1 METAKQLIKNEEY
14 IEAIEII
21 KEFGPEAE
29 WTIETLN
36 TMALAQKKL
45 HFYQAA
51 YGYYMLAKNS
61 KEAANMFATIPI
73 SKLEMEYSDCILKD
87 VRLLR
92 VHGRRGVFATKPIP
106 AGEIIFKIPL
116 DRCNRGTK
124 DELVE
129 FMRKDNMY
137 TRHMPTNTFPVEWD
151 ARTREDI
158 SVSPLRLILEQKIQE
173 WEKVSNDKDYLH
185 LRSLVGSR
193 CFSDDVDDYLV
204 PFADMLNHSSDH
216 NVDWK
221 FTEDAFVM
229 TASANIETHEELFDY
244 YGPKSNYEAFIHY
257 GFVPAGN
264 RKLDVIRVI
273 GDLPNG
279 AKNRLDPRYFSTT
292 FEFEL
297 RGSYM
302 EGTVE
307 VFSFLRY
314 VRSTDKKCPET
325 LQGFLK
331 QPVDKENEIWVC
343 KMLFNMLQKEVHRR
357 VEKTANGID
366 ETLAVMLL
374 QSEMTV
380 LVHWGEVLKKA
391 IHIMETNDRAML
403 KKSTEDYIVKV
414 IKKMGYYK

>member
-1 METAKQLIKNEEY
+1 METANQLIENEEY
-14 IEAIEII
+14 IEAIEKI

-29 WTIETLN
+29 WTIDTLN

-45 HFYQAA
+45 HFYQTA
-51 YGYYMLAKNS
+51 YSYYMLAKNF
-61 KEAANMFATIPI
+61 KEAENMFELIPI
-73 SKLEMEYSDCILKD
+73 SKLEMEYSKYILKD

-92 VHGRRGVFATKPIP
+92 VHGRRGVFATKPIK
-106 AGEIIFKIPL
+106 AGEIFLKIPL
-116 DRCNRGTK
+116 DKCKRGTK
-124 DELVE
+124 EDLVQ
-129 FMRKDNMY
+129 FMREDTVY
-137 TRHMPTNTFPVEWD
+137 TRHMPKNTFPVEWD
-151 ARTREDI
+151 AATRDNI

-173 WEKVSNDKDYLH
+173 WGKVSTDKDYLH

-193 CFSDDVDDYLV
+193 CFSDGTDDFLV
-204 PFADMLNHSSDH
+204 PFADMLNHSTDH
-216 NVDWK
+216 NIDWK
-221 FTEDAFVM
+221 FTKDAFVM
-229 TASANIETHEELFDY
+229 TATANIDTHQELLDY

-257 GFVPAGN
+257 GFVPEDN
-264 RKLDVIRVI
+264 TTLDVIRLI

-279 AKNRLDPRYFSTT
+279 AKNRLDPRYFSTS

-314 VRSTDKKCPET
+314 VRSNDKKCPET
-325 LQGFLK
+325 LRCFLK
-331 QPVDKENEIWVC
+331 RPVNKENELWVC

-357 VEKTANGID
+357 VEKTAHGIEED
-366 ETLAVMLL
+366 LAVMLL
-374 QSEMTV
+374 QTEMAV

-391 IHIMETNDRAML
+391 IHIMETNDRTML

>member
-1 METAKQLIKNEEY
+1 MEAVKLIENEEY
-14 IEAIEII
+14 IEAIEKI
-21 KEFGPEAE
+21 KEFGPQSE
-29 WTIETLN
+29 WTIDTLN

-45 HFYQAA
+45 HFYQTA
-51 YGYYMLAKNS
+51 YSYYMLAKNF
-61 KEAANMFATIPI
+61 KEAENLFATIPI
-73 SKLEMEYSDCILKD
+73 SKLEMKYSEYIRKD

-92 VHGRRGVFATKPIP
+92 VHGRRGVFATKPIKT
-106 AGEIIFKIPL
+106 GEIFFSIPL
-116 DRCNRGTK
+116 DKCRRGTK
-124 DELVE
+124 EELVE
-129 FMRKDNMY
+129 FMREDNVY

-151 ARTREDI
+151 TRTREDI
-158 SVSPLRLILEQKIQE
+158 SISPLRLILEQKIQE
-173 WEKVSNDKDYLH
+173 WEKVSTDKDYLH

-204 PFADMLNHSSDH
+204 PFADMLNHSTDH
-216 NVDWK
+216 NIDWK
-221 FTEDAFVM
+221 FTGDAFVM
-229 TASANIETHEELFDY
+229 TATSDIKIHEELLDY

-257 GFVPAGN
+257 GFIPEGN
-264 RKLDVIRVI
+264 TKLDVIRVI
-273 GDLPNG
+273 GDLPNA

-314 VRSTDKKCPET
+314 IRSNDKKCPET
-325 LQGFLK
+325 LHGFLK
-331 QPVDKENEIWVC
+331 RPINKENELWVC

-357 VEKTANGID
+357 VEKTAHGID
-366 ETLAVMLL
+366 EPLAVMLL
-374 QSEMTV
+374 QTEMAV

-391 IHIMETNDRAML
+391 IHIMETGDRHML